1 MQPLIWWQGSRWVK
15 MAPLG
20 LALLLLVLLDQEAE
34 ADASL
39 GRRREGVRGRHE
51 LLLLRRRCGSQGLGA
66 HDNHLPL
73 RSVVLGHAMEE
84 AAGGAVVAVPA
95 RLVHAGPPR
104 RGRLGVAEREV
115 QPVPHHLLHRSNNA
129 HSKWVRTPNHC
140 NLRLTV
146 LSERKNLYMF
156 SKI

>member
-1 MQPLIWWQGSRWVK
+1 

-51 LLLLRRRCGSQGLGA
+51 LLLLRRWCGNQGLGA

-73 RSVVLGHAMEE
+73 RSVVLGHAVEE
-84 AAGGAVVAVPA
+84 AAGGAVFAVPA

-115 QPVPHHLLHRSNNA
+115 QPVPHHLLHRSTNA
-129 HSKWVRTPNHC
+129 HRKWVRTPNHC

-146 LSERKNLYMF
+146 SEKKFVHVL
-156 SKI
+156 